1 MRLMSDAKFKETLTR
16 ALKNDIRDLV
26 NFHGS
31 SWNSENLHF
40 ERLLLSIT
48 YKVWIQKVQKSYLLW
63 HWRVFQ
69 TLKKNWLFVWKNDM
83 RNFVNFN
90 MSSGKSEDLHFA
102 VWYLS
107 SLYFCRKNVIFELK
121 NTEELCRKKW
131 LMVSKMT

>member
-48 YKVWIQKVQKSYLLW
+48 YIVWIQKVQKSYLLW

-69 TLKKNWLFVWKNDM
+69 ILKKNWLFVWKNDM

-107 SLYFCRKNVIFELK
+107 SLYFCRKSVIFELK

>member
-1 MRLMSDAKFKETLTR
+1 MRLMSDAKFKETATH

-40 ERLLLSIT
+40 EGLLLSIT
-48 YKVWIQKVQKSYLLW
+48 YKVSIQKVQKSYLLW

-83 RNFVNFN
+83 RNFVNFS